1 MCETA
6 GVAQSGYYAWRKR
19 ADRPT
24 TPGEQRRLPT
34 LRVAPGEHGGAR
46 VGVRVEVGLAGVGH
60 LASLVLVGHR
70 RAG

>member
-24 TPGEQRRLPT
+24 TPGEQRRLA
-34 LRVAPGEHGGAR
+34 LSEKICEIFHQAME
-46 VGVRVEVGLAGVGH
+46 GVRISRRGLAV
-60 LASLVLVGHR
+60 A
-70 RAG
+70 